1 MSHRSYNF
9 RIYPNV
15 SQQALLT
22 RHFGHNRFVWN
33 RFLGIR
39 AEFYKLNKDSDVKKG
54 LNYNDTAKQLTE
66 LKSSEGYEWL
76 NEVNSQSLQQT
87 LKQLDNSYTRIL

>member
-9 RIYPNV
+9 RIYPSA
-15 SQQALLT
+15 SQHEQLT

-39 AEFYKLNKDSDVKKG
+39 KKFYEEHKDAEKKG
-54 LNYNDTAKQLTE
+54 LNYNDTAKLLTE
-66 LKSSEGYEWL
+66 LKSTEGYEWL

-87 LKQLDNSYTRIL
+87 LKQLDNSLKYFD